1 MPVSEPVKRLV
12 WVRAGGRCL
21 LCNQYLASEH
31 LGGSGPIRQIGE
43 VAHIAGES
51 LQGPRGDSVTPES
64 HRNEADNLMLLC
76 PNHHTEADSGR
87 LSDELYTEE
96 YLLGLKRTKEA
107 WVKFVT
113 GLSSERTTTVLRV
126 SGDVRGSTNLV
137 GIDEAAEATMSE
149 QLRTPHYLPDPR
161 GVGLTIDL
169 TTVPEP
175 GTNDYWD
182 ACIKRMRPE
191 LGRLHAAIRNGDVS
205 HVSVFAF
212 ALIPIL
218 VALGYLLD
226 DANNVAIYDRH
237 RETSSWL
244 WDAGAPTIPFQYH
257 IPETRDANEAVV
269 LVNASGTIEPAE
281 LPAPMRA
288 IPHIVVKPSGDYIPG
303 PSTFA
308 AHGTLD
314 TFVDVMR
321 RLLAALEEH
330 KQLTHIHLF
339 LATPISASIAIG
351 RAWPHDNAAP
361 RFTVYHRT
369 DNTYQSAISFPIM
382 EE

>member
-1 MPVSEPVKRLV
+1 
-12 WVRAGGRCL
+12 
-21 LCNQYLASEH
+21 
-31 LGGSGPIRQIGE
+31 
-43 VAHIAGES
+43 
-51 LQGPRGDSVTPES
+51 
-64 HRNEADNLMLLC
+64 MLLC
-76 PNHHTEADSGR
+76 PSHHTEADSGR
-87 LSDELYTEE
+87 LSDELYTED
-96 YLLGLKRTKEA
+96 YLRGHKRTKEA

-113 GLSSERTTTVLRV
+113 GLSSERTTTVLRLF
-126 SGDVRGSTNLV
+126 GDVRSSTNLV
-137 GIDEAAEATMSE
+137 GVDEAAEATMRE

-169 TTVPEP
+169 TTVPDP
-175 GTNDYWD
+175 GTTDYWS
-182 ACIKRMRPE
+182 ACITAMQPE
-191 LGRLHAAIRNGDVS
+191 LGRLRAAIRNGDTS

-226 DANNVAIYDRH
+226 DANNVDIYDRH
-237 RETSSWL
+237 RETNSWL
-244 WDAGAPTIPFQYH
+244 WDAEAPMIAFKYR
-257 IPETRDANEAVV
+257 IPETRDATEAAV

-288 IPHIVVKPSGDYIPG
+288 IPQIVVEPVGDHISG

-308 AHGTLD
+308 SHATLD
-314 TFVDVMR
+314 AFVDVIR

-330 KQLTHIHLF
+330 KQLAHVHLF
-339 LATPISASIAIG
+339 LASPISAAIAIG

-369 DNTYQSAISFPIM
+369 DNTYQPAISFPIS